1 MSAATVSNSLAKFID
16 RALKVTTTDYFEA
29 GHDPDWRS
37 PCEIEVIGAE
47 GKCRWKPVKQARPV
61 DFAGLAN
68 ALEAPIHEDIAAYYG
83 SYWSGNFEARS
94 FEGPVSLIQLW
105 NDEDFERLIGNLIG
119 HAIAK
124 QRARQP
130 FTVFFATTDP
140 DSELFLSID
149 NESGKVLL
157 EEPGRP
163 PIKEVEQSV
172 AAFLDRLT
180 PLDVTPAI
188 Y

>member
-1 MSAATVSNSLAKFID
+1 MGATAVSNSLAAFIA
-16 RALKVTTTDYFEA
+16 RALEVTPGNCFEA

-37 PCEIEVIGAE
+37 PCEIEIIE
-47 GKCRWKPVKQARPV
+47 TSNMCRWKPVRQVEPV
-61 DFAGLAN
+61 DFSGLSN
-68 ALEAPIHEDIAAYYG
+68 ALELPIHEDIVAYYG
-83 SYWSGNFEARS
+83 NYWSGNFEARS

-105 NDEDFERLIGNLIG
+105 NQEDFERLIGNLIG

-124 QRARQP
+124 QRGRQP

-140 DSELFLSID
+140 DLELFLSID

-163 PIKEVEQSV
+163 PIKEVEENV
-172 AAFLDRLT
+172 ATFLDRLT
-180 PLDVTPAI
+180 PLDVVPAI